1 MDINYSLNIIK
12 EQKVFTPNA
21 LLIAPIISSRNRIFE
36 IKARNGY
43 GKTFLLNLIA
53 YSLRGSELK
62 ENKDTIKKS
71 LKDIIS
77 RYNDS
82 EYYNLEYNLKF
93 NLPDGKELLATK
105 LGEDIKTCFKLNESN
120 EFDSNCGAN
129 NLHKDLT
136 ILYDVPTDPAER
148 LNGVLA
154 NITNWNDNIY
164 KSVTEKLRSLE
175 DLSNKSSQTKNQ
187 EIIDSLTKDF
197 EKYNKSLSDLDIGI
211 KANSELYKKLQIIEQ
226 LKQLNEEYREYE
238 VLFQTNKHDI
248 DRLATLKK
256 PQQVQKRDE
265 TKLYELDRNKT
276 TEINSLKLLII
287 SLFKI
292 VNNPEINQFLSLKGY
307 LRNYNQIQNFDYN
320 NIAQIDIQE
329 INEIKKNLHQLVLE
343 LNEYI
348 TQKEKS
354 PENKL
359 AADYEFFVSFLD
371 QINSEIFSEIFKTQ
385 KDEILKIVQNKLQ
398 KLKPDTNFG
407 NEKAFLENCESQFN
421 EKIGSIFK
429 IENAINTE
437 SKKSL
442 GNDKLEIEYNLAIN
456 KASTS
461 EINLKKCK
469 SRISTIKGKLSM
481 WGVSETHFENKQN
494 SSNYISSLQS
504 DSVIRGLAMNL
515 NSSLLEISK
524 KIESSKIEETSQ
536 KQKREIVRLKLEA
549 ENEKM
554 PEILNEFQRI
564 RLMRLIKV
572 FRAISIVLSKFNT
585 ISNLTKERKDLNLLK
600 SETVDLIGT
609 RFLLIAGKIIAQSM
623 ENKIIRSDGNFE
635 GFKSIDLLKQEYIL
649 EDGRIIKQADISTG
663 QSSGNYLKQRIL
675 NLEGKYIVI
684 LLDEIGNMDEFVLK
698 EVISAIKE
706 IDKQKRLVLAL
717 LAQPGSGDI
726 TVIPY

>member
-1 MDINYSLNIIK
+1 MDINYSLNIKK
-12 EQKVFTPNA
+12 EQKIFTPNS
-21 LLIAPIISSRNRIFE
+21 LLIEPIISSQNRIFE

-53 YSLRGSELK
+53 YSLRGTELK

-93 NLPDGKELLATK
+93 DLPDGKELLATK
-105 LGEDIKTCFKLNESN
+105 FGDEINTCFKLNEST

-129 NLHKDLT
+129 NLHKELT

-164 KSVTEKLRSLE
+164 KSVTEKLRTLE
-175 DLSNKSSQTKNQ
+175 DLSLKSSQTKNQ
-187 EIIDSLTKDF
+187 ELIESLKKEF
-197 EKYNKSLSDLDIGI
+197 EKYNKTLSDLDTGI

-226 LKQLNEEYREYE
+226 LKQLNEEYREFE

-265 TKLYELDRNKT
+265 TKLYELNRNKT
-276 TEINSLKLLII
+276 TEINSLKVLII

-292 VNNPEINQFLSLKGY
+292 VNNPEINQFISLNEN
-307 LRNYNQIQNFDYN
+307 LRDYNQIQNFDYG
-320 NIAQIDIQE
+320 NIAQIDIDE
-329 INEIKKNLHQLVLE
+329 INEIKKQLHQLVLE
-343 LNEYI
+343 INDFI
-348 TQKEKS
+348 SQKEKS

-359 AADYEFFVSFLD
+359 AAEYEFFASFLD
-371 QINSEIFSEIFKTQ
+371 KINSEIFSEIFKTQ

-398 KLKPDTNFG
+398 KLKPESNFE

-421 EKIGSIFK
+421 VKITNIFK
-429 IENAINTE
+429 IENAISNE
-437 SKKSL
+437 SKKSI
-442 GNDKLEIEYNLAIN
+442 GNDKLEIEYNLAVD

-461 EINLKKCK
+461 ESNLRKCK

-481 WGVSETHFENKQN
+481 WGVSETHLENKQN
-494 SSNYISSLQS
+494 STIYLSSIQS

-524 KIESSKIEETSQ
+524 KIEISKIEESTQ
-536 KQKREIVRLKLEA
+536 KQKREIVRLKLDA

-554 PEILNEFQRI
+554 PEILSEFQRI
-564 RLMRLIKV
+564 RLTRLIKV

-600 SETVDLIGT
+600 SETVDLIGS
-609 RFLLIAGKIIAQSM
+609 RFLMIAGNIIAQSM

-635 GFKSIDLLKQEYIL
+635 NFNSIDLLKQEYIL
-649 EDGRIIKQADISTG
+649 DDGRIIKQADISTG

-675 NLEGKYIVI
+675 NLEGKYIVV

>member
-21 LLIAPIISSRNRIFE
+21 QLITPIISSRNRIFE

-71 LKDIIS
+71 LKDVIS

-82 EYYNLEYNLKF
+82 EYYNLEYNIKF
-93 NLPDGKELLATK
+93 DLPDGKELLATK
-105 LGEDIKTCFKLNESN
+105 IGDEINTCFTLNESK

-164 KSVTEKLRSLE
+164 KSITEKLRILE
-175 DLSNKSSQTKNQ
+175 DLSVKSSQTKNQ
-187 EIIDSLTKDF
+187 ELIDSLKKEF
-197 EKYNKSLSDLDIGI
+197 EKYEKSLSDLDIQI
-211 KANSELYKKLQIIEQ
+211 KTNSELYKKLQIIEQ
-226 LKQLNEEYREYE
+226 LKQLNEEYRDYE

-248 DRLATLKK
+248 DRLASLKK

-265 TKLYELDRNKT
+265 SKLVELNRLKT

-292 VNNPEINQFLSLKGY
+292 VNNPEVNQFIGLKGNS
-307 LRNYNQIQNFDYN
+307 RNYNQIQNLDYG
-320 NIAQIDIQE
+320 NIAQIDIEE
-329 INEIKKNLHQLVLE
+329 INQIKKYLHQLVLE
-343 LNEYI
+343 LNDFI
-348 TQKEKS
+348 SQKEKS

-359 AADYEFFVSFLD
+359 AAEYEFFASFLN
-371 QINSEIFSEIFKTQ
+371 QINSEIFSEIFKTK
-385 KDEILKIVQNKLQ
+385 KDEIVKIVQNKLQ
-398 KLKPDTNFG
+398 KLKPDTNFDD
-407 NEKAFLENCESQFN
+407 EKAFLNKCEERFN
-421 EKIGSIFK
+421 EKLGSIFK
-429 IENAINTE
+429 LENAISTE

-442 GNDKLEIEYNLAIN
+442 GNDKLEIEYNSAAD

-461 EINLKKCK
+461 DINLRKCK

-481 WGVSETHFENKQN
+481 WGVLETHIENKKN
-494 SSNYISSLQS
+494 CTNYLSSLQS
-504 DSVIRGLAMNL
+504 NSTIRGLVMNL
-515 NSSLLEISK
+515 DYSLIEISR
-524 KIESSKIEETSQ
+524 KIETSKIEEASQ

-554 PEILNEFQRI
+554 PEILNEYEKI
-564 RLMRLIKV
+564 RLMRIIKV
-572 FRAISIVLSKFNT
+572 FRATSIVLSKFNT
-585 ISNLTKERKDLNLLK
+585 ISTLTKERKDLTSLK
-600 SETVDLIGT
+600 SETVDLIGV
-609 RFLLIAGKIIAQSM
+609 RFLMIAGKIIAQSM
-623 ENKIIRSDGNFE
+623 ENKIIRSEGNFE
-635 GFKSIDLLKQEYIL
+635 RFKSIDLLKQEYIL

-675 NLEGKYIVI
+675 NLEGKYIII

-726 TVIPY
+726 SIKPF

>member
-348 TQKEKS
+348 SQKEKS

-407 NEKAFLENCESQFN
+407 KEKAFLENCESQFN

-635 GFKSIDLLKQEYIL
+635 SFKSIDLLKQEYIL
-649 EDGRIIKQADISTG
+649 DDGRIIKQADISTG

>member
-265 TKLYELDRNKT
+265 TKLYELNRNKT

-635 GFKSIDLLKQEYIL
+635 SFKSIDLLKQEYIL
-649 EDGRIIKQADISTG
+649 DNGRIIKQADISTG